1 MKGLKTMAKKKE
13 TEPKGT
19 DKKNE
24 KINGE
29 KTDNVEIEV
38 EKEVSEAES
47 LASQLKDVND
57 RLLRTLAEYDNF
69 RKRSQ
74 KEKEAAYS
82 DSKALV
88 LAELLPVMDNFER
101 AAENKNA
108 SPEDYMKGIDMIYN
122 QFSEVFK
129 KLGVESFGEKGDSFD
144 PNLHNAVMHEDDE
157 NEKDIKGYNFNYGEI
172 WHTERD
178 TYSKS
183 IPEYQ
188 EHAATVMAIVTL
200 GVANLE
206 HLLSREG
213 LYK

>member
-13 TEPKGT
+13 TEPKGA

-82 DSKALV
+82 DSKAL
-88 LAELLPVMDNFER
+88 
-101 AAENKNA
+101 
-108 SPEDYMKGIDMIYN
+108 G
-122 QFSEVFK
+122 
-129 KLGVESFGEKGDSFD
+129 FGGAF
-144 PNLHNAVMHEDDE
+144 
-157 NEKDIKGYNFNYGEI
+157 
-172 WHTERD
+172 TRD
-178 TYSKS
+178 
-183 IPEYQ
+183 
-188 EHAATVMAIVTL
+188 
-200 GVANLE
+200 G
-206 HLLSREG
+206 
-213 LYK
+213 